1 MFLTNVQEARVLC
14 SYDNKI
20 ILQWKNMILNVFYYN
35 LGL

>member
-1 MFLTNVQEARVLC
+1 MDKCFLQMYKKPG